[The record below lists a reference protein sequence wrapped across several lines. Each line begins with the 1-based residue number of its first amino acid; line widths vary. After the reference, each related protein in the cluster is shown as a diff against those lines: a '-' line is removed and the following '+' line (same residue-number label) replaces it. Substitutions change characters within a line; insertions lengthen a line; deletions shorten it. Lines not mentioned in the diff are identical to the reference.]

1 MKWIKEHRMAFIV
14 VVLLIVVIPLLINI
28 GLYFN
33 IPTHNT
39 NDGDWLG
46 FWGSFLGS
54 IIGGIATLVGVIMTI
69 NQIESNEKIL
79 IVPLKEEFTIN
90 LSEICLNRYIYVI
103 KRYYESSELQQIE
116 ESINSGDEKA
126 EKMLEPYISIVNIGN
141 KNAIDVIVKWYPYK
155 LSNIKNIKEYS
166 KEIHNQW
173 DEILKNNIYKEN
185 IELLRSGD
193 SNNEASIYLDKIIQ
207 ECISI
212 IIWNMKD
219 SKEVEELAIGVIDIQ
234 TKDIASKI
242 YVDKYEVIL
251 CEVFGA
257 QKKSRK
263 DIYFSIKFSR
273 I

>member
-14 VVLLIVVIPLLINI
+14 VVLLIVGIPLLINI

-79 IVPLKEEFTIN
+79 IVPLKEKFSIELKEN
-90 LSEICLNRYIYVI
+90 IYNVRRHYDSD
-103 KRYYESSELQQIE
+103 KLQEIE
-116 ESINSGDEKA
+116 ESIDKGDSKA
-126 EKMLEPYISIVNIGN
+126 WEMLEPYISIVNIGN

-219 SKEVEELAIGVIDIQ
+219 SKEVEELAIGVIER
-234 TKDIASKI
+234 KSNDIASKI